1 MMTHTPLVSAIVP
14 IYNGERFLAEALDSA
29 LAQTL
34 DDIEIVVVDDGS
46 TDASAAIADRYA
58 RQYPHKVR
66 VIHQAN
72 QGLCHA
78 RNTALAAARGT
89 YFALLDA
96 DDAWLPHHL
105 ADCVALLESQ
115 PDIAL
120 VHADIERVDVNG
132 ASLGRNDRLWDRMH
146 ADPFHVLYLRHEH
159 VCCPTAVFR
168 RAAIERVGNFDPQF
182 NRLGCEDRDLW
193 LRMADV
199 ARIAFINDLHAR
211 YRLHGANMSS
221 NFGKMLQARL
231 RLVAK
236 FGSTARGQHL
246 RRRALAA
253 AHCNLGD
260 ELMDAARRRAAFA
273 AYARA
278 FMVLPEST
286 AVRGMLRSLLKPH
299 PRRLPA
305 DIAPAK
311 TAHPPALQD
320 ARRQA

>member
-1 MMTHTPLVSAIVP
+1 MRWVETMQMPLVSAIVP
-14 IYNGERFLAEALDSA
+14 IYNGERFLAQALDSA
-29 LAQTL
+29 LAQTWPEL
-34 DDIEIVVVDDGS
+34 EIIVVDDGS
-46 TDASAAIADRYA
+46 TDASAAIADAYA
-58 RQYPHKVR
+58 ASHPQVR

-78 RNTALAAARGT
+78 RNTALAAAQGE

-96 DDAWLPHHL
+96 DDIWLPHHL
-105 ADCVALLESQ
+105 SDCVAVLECR
-115 PDIAL
+115 PEVAL
-120 VHADIERVDVNG
+120 VHADIERIDVDG
-132 ASLGRNDRLWDRMH
+132 ASLGRNDRLWGRIGD
-146 ADPFHVLYLRHEH
+146 DPFLALYLRHEH

-199 ARIAFINDLHAR
+199 AQVVFINDLHAR
-211 YRLHGANMSS
+211 YRLHGGNMSG
-221 NFGKMLQARL
+221 NFSRMLKARIM
-231 RLVAK
+231 LVDK
-236 FGSTARGQHL
+236 FSATLRGQAL

-278 FMVLPEST
+278 FMLLPEQT

-299 PRRLPA
+299 AGRALA
-305 DIAPAK
+305 SSAPAK
-311 TAHPPALQD
+311 TAHPPVV
-320 ARRQA
+320 

>member
-1 MMTHTPLVSAIVP
+1 MKQTPLVSAIVP

-34 DDIEIVVVDDGS
+34 RDLEIVVVDDGS
-46 TDASAAIADRYA
+46 TDASAAIADAYA
-58 RQYPHKVR
+58 ERHPGVVR
-66 VIHQAN
+66 VTHQAN

-78 RNTALAAARGT
+78 RNRALAEARGS

-96 DDAWLPHHL
+96 DDIWLPHHL
-105 ADCVALLESQ
+105 ADSVALLECH
-115 PDIAL
+115 PDVAL
-120 VHADIERVDVNG
+120 VHADIERIDVNG
-132 ASLGRNDRLWDRMH
+132 ASLGRNDRLWNDFG
-146 ADPFHVLYLRHEH
+146 ADPFLTLYLRHEH

-199 ARIAFINDLHAR
+199 SRIAFINALHAR
-211 YRLHGANMSS
+211 YRLHGANMSG
-221 NFGKMLQARL
+221 NFSRMLQARI
-231 RLVAK
+231 RLVDK
-236 FGSTARGQHL
+236 FSATARGQAL

-278 FMVLPEST
+278 FMLLPEQT
-286 AVRGMLRSLLKPH
+286 AVRGMLRSLLKPRPQH
-299 PRRLPA
+299 VPVSTS
-305 DIAPAK
+305 PAK
-311 TAHPPALQD
+311 TEHPPALSGVRPR
-320 ARRQA
+320 A

>member
-1 MMTHTPLVSAIVP
+1 MQPVPLVSAIVP

-34 DDIEIVVVDDGS
+34 QDIEIIVVNDGS
-46 TDASAAIADRYA
+46 TDGSGALAERYA
-58 RQYPHKVR
+58 AQHPHKVR
-66 VIHQAN
+66 VIHQPN

-78 RNTALAAARGT
+78 RNSALAAARGS

-105 ADCVALLESQ
+105 ADCVALLECHPEVS
-115 PDIAL
+115 L
-120 VHADIERVDVNG
+120 VHADIERVDING
-132 ASLGRNDRLWDRMH
+132 ASLGRNDRLWESMQG
-146 ADPFHVLYLRHEH
+146 DPFHVLFLRHEH

-193 LRMADV
+193 LRIANV

-221 NFGKMLQARL
+221 NFTKMLQARL
-231 RLVAK
+231 RLVDK
-236 FGSTARGQHL
+236 FSATVRGQPL

-278 FMVLPEST
+278 FMVLPEQT

-299 PRRLPA
+299 PLRLPVSTP
-305 DIAPAK
+305 PAK